1 MTVGAQRRCA
11 VGSANGFHDIVFAMP
26 SAKIR
31 VGVLVGGASNERDI
45 SLASGRMIAEQ
56 LPRDRYDVVMLD
68 TLALMARN
76 PRLSPALRERA
87 AALIGHGARSKQ
99 LPEGDATLPEELRA
113 QVQKAADSAAPATD
127 ALMVTGGDHAIDVAF
142 LALHGP
148 YGEDGTI
155 QGLLELIG
163 IPYVGSG
170 VLASALAMDKAMTKK
185 VLAAEGVATPRG
197 LVVDRARFHA
207 DPSGETERASAI
219 LPAVVKPV
227 HEGSSIGMT
236 LVHKADEM
244 RAALADALACDARAL
259 VEERVVGTELT
270 VGVLGNRELA
280 ALPVVEIVS
289 KREFFDYRAKY
300 DPTLS
305 EEICPAR
312 VPESVASAAQDVALR
327 AHRALGC
334 RGVSRVD
341 MIQSDAGL
349 VVLEVNTLPGMT
361 INSLLPKAA
370 RAAGIAFPDLLGRLV
385 QLALEEQD

>member
-1 MTVGAQRRCA
+1 
-11 VGSANGFHDIVFAMP
+11 MP
-26 SAKIR
+26 SSKTR
-31 VGVLVGGASNERDI
+31 VGVLVGGASHERDI

-68 TLALMARN
+68 TLALMAHN

-87 AALIGHGARSKQ
+87 VALVGHGARQ
-99 LPEGDATLPEELRA
+99 LPTVDATLPEELRA

-127 ALMVTGGDHAIDVAF
+127 ALMASANGDHTIDVAF

-170 VLASALAMDKAMTKK
+170 VLASALAMDKVMAKK
-185 VLAAEGVATPRG
+185 VLAVEGVSTPRG
-197 LVVDRARFHA
+197 SVV
-207 DPSGETERASAI
+207 ERAIFETNPEGEAARASCFV
-219 LPAVVKPV
+219 PAVVKPV
-227 HEGSSIGMT
+227 REGSSIGMT
-236 LVHKADEM
+236 LVHQAKDM
-244 RAALADALACDARAL
+244 RAALADALACDTRAL

-270 VGVLGNRELA
+270 VGVLGNRELT
-280 ALPVVEIVS
+280 ALPVVEIVP

-300 DPTLS
+300 DSTLS

-312 VPESVASAAQDVALR
+312 IPESVARAAQDVALR

-341 MIQSDAGL
+341 IIKSDAGL

-370 RAAGIAFPDLLGRLV
+370 RAAGISFSDLLDRLV
-385 QLALEEQD
+385 RLALERQD

>member
-1 MTVGAQRRCA
+1 M
-11 VGSANGFHDIVFAMP
+11 S
-26 SAKIR
+26 SSKIR
-31 VGVLVGGASNERDI
+31 VGVLVGGASHERDI
-45 SLASGRMIAEQ
+45 SLASGRMIADQ
-56 LPRDRYDVVMLD
+56 LPRERYDVVMLD

-76 PRLSPALRERA
+76 ARLSPALRERA
-87 AALIGHGARSKQ
+87 RALIGHGARSRS
-99 LPEGDATLPEELRA
+99 LPEEDPTLTAEFRE
-113 QVQKAADSAAPATD
+113 QVQKASDSAAPANE
-127 ALMVTGGDHAIDVAF
+127 ALMATGGAHSIDVAF

-148 YGEDGTI
+148 YGEDGTV

-170 VLASALAMDKAMTKK
+170 VLASALAMDKVMAKK
-185 VLAAEGVATPRG
+185 VLDADGVATPRG
-197 LVVDRARFHA
+197 LVVERVRFQA
-207 DPSGETERASAI
+207 DPEGETQRACAV

-227 HEGSSIGMT
+227 REGSSIGMT
-236 LVHKADEM
+236 LVHEAKEM
-244 RAALADALACDARAL
+244 RAALDDALACDARAL

-270 VGVLGNRELA
+270 VGVLGNRELT

-312 VPESVASAAQDVALR
+312 ISEPVAKAAQDTALR

-341 MIQSDAGL
+341 MIQSAAGL

-361 INSLLPKAA
+361 VNSLLPKAA
-370 RAAGIAFPDLLGRLV
+370 QAAGITFRDLLDRLI
-385 QLALEEQD
+385 QLALEAQD